1 MIQLFST
8 ELLTA
13 IHDSYTPHPTASL
26 VDGVLNFKTYFEPY
40 LNKIEGHSKYSAFR
54 FLQSDD
60 LGVEMH
66 YKQSSSDPWE
76 PTKKVNEKL
85 VSDKGLRIIQVH

>member
-1 MIQLFST
+1 MF
-8 ELLTA
+8 
-13 IHDSYTPHPTASL
+13 D
-26 VDGVLNFKTYFEPY
+26 FKSYFEPY
-40 LNKIEGHSKYSAFR
+40 LNKIEGHSKYAAFR

-85 VSDKGLRIIQVH
+85 VSDKGLQIIQVHQLRFICNYHYFSGCCSTLNNFFPS

>member
-1 MIQLFST
+1 MFCT

-26 VDGVLNFKTYFEPY
+26 VDGVFDFKSYFEAY
-40 LNKIEGHSKYSAFR
+40 LNKIEGHSKYAAFR
-54 FLQSDD
+54 FLQSND

-66 YKQSSSDPWE
+66 YKQCSGDPWE
-76 PTKKVNEKL
+76 PTKKVSDKL
-85 VSDKGLRIIQVH
+85 VSDKGLQIIQIH